1 MNKSDLINEI
11 STSTGLSKSAAGKS
25 LDTMLDAISSA
36 LKAGD
41 TVQLIGFGTFKVTHR
56 KARIGRNP
64 RTGAEINI
72 PAAKA
77 PVFSAGK
84 ALKDT
89 VNK

>member
-11 STSTGLSKSAAGKS
+11 SASTGLSKTSAGKS
-25 LDTMLDAISSA
+25 LDSMLDAIASA

-41 TVQLIGFGTFKVTHR
+41 TVQLIGFGSFKVTHR
-56 KARIGRNP
+56 KARVGRNP

-72 PAAKA
+72 PATKA

-84 ALKDT
+84 ALKDA
-89 VNK
+89 VNQ